1 MRGRRSLVLA
11 AALALA
17 APLAAQAAG
26 ADHVLIIDDNKVGL
40 GQDGRVHR
48 VGKDGKPG
56 AALGNGVHALRDG
69 KFIVVQ
75 GGRVVAPDMV
85 IGPTDLPFVERA
97 GKQPGGRAEGILIGL
112 NQPRL
117 LGDGSVRLFDKAGK
131 QQKALGNGVHKTAS
145 GKFIIIQNG
154 KVVAP
159 DMLVGIGLLLP
170 AVQKASPQLQTTPQ
184 MPAKR

>member
-1 MRGRRSLVLA
+1 MFALA
-11 AALALA
+11 AALTLA
-17 APLAAQAAG
+17 APVAAPAGMHYLKSGGQLDVTGDGSVKVIGEKGAQARP
-26 ADHVLIIDDNKVGL
+26 L
-40 GQDGRVHR
+40 
-48 VGKDGKPG
+48 KDG
-56 AALGNGVHALRDG
+56 LHALRDG
-69 KFIVVQ
+69 KFIIIV
-75 GGRVVAPDMV
+75 GGKVVAPDMV

-159 DMLVGIGLLLP
+159 DMIVGMGLLLP
-170 AVQKASPQLQTTPQ
+170 AVQKV
-184 MPAKR
+184 R